1 MLEVLQIG
9 KQDIPETLP
18 SILEHLTELQEESST
33 PISMTD
39 VEWGKITRKVSV
51 KDDDDKEDVVRQP
64 EADNATESASSLSDN
79 TKAKDMWV
87 RERETI
93 GGGGSTQLNNCESD

>member
-33 PISMTD
+33 PIPMTD
-39 VEWGKITRKVSV
+39 VERGKITRKVSV
-51 KDDDDKEDVVRQP
+51 KDDDDKGDVVRVTSPFTCQHSSSMP
-64 EADNATESASSLSDN
+64 SSNITVIIPPRHPKYYLPGGDLHVIVGAT
-79 TKAKDMWV
+79 
-87 RERETI
+87 
-93 GGGGSTQLNNCESD
+93 